1 MTTQSASTAEP
12 QAAAVRP
19 FGWRDKIGY
28 AAGDL
33 ANDMTFMIQAFFFT
47 VYFTK
52 VMGIDPVHIGLLLLG
67 ARILDAFTDI
77 GMGRIVD
84 TMKPAK
90 DGKFK
95 PWIRRIAI
103 PVALSSA
110 LMFQS
115 WFAQADYGVRL
126 AWMVGFYFLWG
137 SIFYT
142 AINIPYGSMASVIS
156 AKAEERAELSVW
168 RSTGAQVAFL
178 GVSTLLPLV
187 VFQGKNVNAMGF
199 SLSAVVM
206 GVLAIFF
213 YGVLYFN
220 VEERIQVAPKPKGE
234 GQSFGDLVKSLFTN
248 RALLAIVL
256 AALLLLLGNLLNGAV
271 ASFVWLDFYG
281 NGQLQSVSSLIA
293 TLPAFLLIP
302 VAGALTKR
310 FGKTELGITG
320 TLIYVGVML
329 ALFLIKPASPWVY
342 IVMFAIAS
350 FGLAIFNFLIWA
362 FIIDVIDYQ
371 EVRTNSRDDA
381 TVYAVYSWARKLGQ
395 AAAGGLSGFALGAIG
410 YQTSKAGQNVTQ
422 SQATLD
428 GIWLLATLAP
438 ALFVAGTAAALIF
451 IYPLKKK
458 QVAENTA
465 ILQERR
471 ALRA

>member
-1 MTTQSASTAEP
+1 MTTQSASSAEP
-12 QAAAVRP
+12 QTATVRP

-52 VMGIDPVHIGLLLLG
+52 VMGIDPVHIGFLLLG

-115 WFAQADYGVRL
+115 WFANADYGIRVT
-126 AWMVGFYFLWG
+126 WMVVFYFLWG

-178 GVSTLLPLV
+178 GVSTFLPLV
-187 VFQGKNVNAMGF
+187 VFQGKNVSAMGF
-199 SLSAVVM
+199 GVAAVVM
-206 GVLAIFF
+206 AALAVFF
-213 YGVLYFN
+213 YAVLYFN

-234 GQSFGDLVKSLFTN
+234 GQSFGELVKSLFTN
-248 RALLAIVL
+248 RALLAIVI

-281 NGQLQSVSSLIA
+281 NGQLQSVASLIS

-310 FGKTELGITG
+310 FGKTELGIVG

-371 EVRTNSRDDA
+371 EVRTGSRDDA

-410 YQTSKAGQNVTQ
+410 YQTSKAGQSVTQ

-428 GIWLLATLAP
+428 GIWTLATLVP
-438 ALFVAGTAAALIF
+438 ALFVAGTALSLIF

-471 ALRA
+471 ALKA